1 MKVTEEEAL
10 LAITRRHSFAYE
22 LYFLALH
29 GERTE
34 NFIHYSLVLE
44 IIFVLILVSHY
55 LDAKLGLSARGLR
68 LIKFGALYSRLVT
81 KNLSL
86 FKPGFLRSVE
96 FIESF
101 FFSAKVADVA
111 PIHTLSPPD
120 ILAR

>member
-1 MKVTEEEAL
+1 MKVTVEEAL

-22 LYFLALH
+22 LYFLALC
-29 GERTE
+29 GVRTE

-55 LDAKLGLSARGLR
+55 LDAKLRLSARGLR

-81 KNLSL
+81 KNLPL
-86 FKPGFLRSVE
+86 FKSGFLRSVE
-96 FIESF
+96 YIESF
-101 FFSAKVADVA
+101 FFSAEVADVA
-111 PIHTLSPPD
+111 PIYTPSPPD